1 MTENGNHSMQRR
13 SPGNNYTAPGIYH
26 ITINVHD
33 RKKQSLGKIV
43 GNLQCP
49 DGHPDAPRTEL
60 SAIGK
65 MVEHEL
71 THSISS
77 HYPVIEI
84 QDYVIMPEHL
94 HFIAIV
100 KNSLISKSGRQ
111 THLGQI
117 IAGFKK
123 GCNRHYWEIT
133 NQQAPTS
140 ELLSPVVSPQ
150 GNKVASSA
158 STGRTPLFSHG
169 YVDIIP
175 LKEGQLE
182 TQRAYIHSN
191 PRNRLLRT
199 THHTTLSPQRNSIDT
214 LVTLPALY
222 GYLVR
227 EHALFANDQET
238 RKLIASRLLVANRT
252 ITCDSYGNLELCH
265 HKMLPVVCH
274 RKDQQLFTKQKT
286 ACLEAAQQGT
296 ILVSPRISKGE
307 QEIMD
312 EVSHRGHPIILIT
325 ESGFP
330 QIYHPSEARLNL
342 CATNKLLLLTPWH
355 YHYRSV
361 NESISVAEC
370 KTMNCIAQ
378 AICRTKDD
386 WWKQEKED
394 R

>member
-1 MTENGNHSMQRR
+1 MTEEGKHSMQRR

-26 ITINVHD
+26 ITINVYD
-33 RKKQSLGKIV
+33 RKRQSLSKIV
-43 GNLQCP
+43 GNLQYP
-49 DGHPDAPRTEL
+49 DGHPDAPKTEL
-60 SAIGK
+60 STLGK
-65 MVEHEL
+65 MVEYEL

-94 HFIAIV
+94 HFIAVV
-100 KNSLISKSGRQ
+100 KNSLISKNGRQ

-123 GCNRHYWEIT
+123 GCNRRYWEIT
-133 NQQAPTS
+133 NQQP
-140 ELLSPVVSPQ
+140 LSNAQVSPAVFPQ

-158 STGRTPLFSHG
+158 STGRMPLFSYG

-182 TQRAYIHSN
+182 TQRAYIHAN
-191 PRNRLLRT
+191 PRNRLLRA
-199 THHTTLSPQRNSIDT
+199 THHATLSPQRSSIDT
-214 LVTLPALY
+214 LVTLPALRS
-222 GYLVR
+222 YLVR
-227 EHALFANDQET
+227 EHALHDNDQET
-238 RKLIASRLLVANRT
+238 WQLIASRLLVANTT

-265 HKMLPVVCH
+265 HKMLPVICH

-312 EVSHRGHPIILIT
+312 EASHRGYPIILIT
-325 ESGFP
+325 DSGFP
-330 QIYHPSEARLNL
+330 QIYHPSEVRLNL
-342 CATNKLLLLTPWH
+342 CANNKLLLLTPWQ
-355 YHYRSV
+355 YHYRSI
-361 NESISVAEC
+361 NENISVSEC
-370 KTMNCIAQ
+370 KTMNCITQ

-394 R
+394 